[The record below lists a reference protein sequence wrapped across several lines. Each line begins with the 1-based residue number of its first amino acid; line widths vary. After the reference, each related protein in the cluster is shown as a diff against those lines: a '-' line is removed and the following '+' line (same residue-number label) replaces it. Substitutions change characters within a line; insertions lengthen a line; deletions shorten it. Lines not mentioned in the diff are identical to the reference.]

1 MSYDRPLS
9 YSILGLHQL
18 PKIKFLTP
26 FSSKRKLLVSVLPSL
41 AAVQLYEEFRF
52 LVFMFLILSILE
64 ASHLPS
70 EVL

>member
-1 MSYDRPLS
+1 MSDDRSLS
-9 YSILGLHQL
+9 RYILGFHKL

-26 FSSKRKLLVSVLPSL
+26 FFNKMKLLVSMPPSL
-41 AAVQLYEEFRF
+41 AAVQLYEKFRLF
-52 LVFMFLILSILE
+52 SLTVSTLSIFE